1 MSAILKEGVLRRKN
15 SDAVSKE
22 KIDKI
27 MDTIIEPPGIS
38 DQEKVENTENRILPE
53 LIKPKEDSNTEQYIL
68 SDEIVIEGENRED
81 LDEIRNKLLKELKP
95 SNQIELIIVDRIV
108 SSVWRLKRC
117 LRIESQSMEYATSC
131 VLEYEQGFFRVRK
144 RTEKELAY
152 LKAQKMIENKNKLEE
167 LDQYETMLESQIY
180 RALNE
185 LNKLRRRESKEE
197 RKVLKR
203 PKRS

>member
-1 MSAILKEGVLRRKN
+1 MSAILKEGVLRGKN
-15 SDAVSKE
+15 SNAVSKE
-22 KIDKI
+22 KLDKI
-27 MDTIIEPPGIS
+27 MDTIIEQPGIL
-38 DQEKVENTENRILPE
+38 DQEKVENKKDRILPE

-68 SDEIVIEGENRED
+68 SDGIVIEGENRENF
-81 LDEIRNKLLKELKP
+81 DEIRNNLLKELKP
-95 SNQIELIIVDRIV
+95 SNQVELIIVDRIV

-117 LRIESQSMEYATSC
+117 LKIESQIMEYATSC

-144 RTEKELAY
+144 RTEKELTY
-152 LKAQKMIENKNKLEE
+152 LKAQKMIENKSKLEE

-185 LNKLRRRESKEE
+185 LNKLRRREFKEE
-197 RKVLKR
+197 RKALKR